1 MGKLGD
7 QGKRSSNIFVGSSVE
22 NLKCFQVWGFVLNT
36 KTIVVYRHIPW
47 SFKKSDKTCCQV
59 MNRLVIPRWDAW
71 MSNRGKAASMFES
84 WLAVQLRETP
94 PCDMVTQL
102 LQFLEMVFQG
112 GMFCYGEDHR
122 DLFQNVPA
130 FFEKMLRHEGQ
141 LGYTPHTLSS
151 RFDIYIYMCVC
162 VCVTFLCGFVRC
174 RENYIITSPPYF
186 MKNISTC
193 VFCFTVRCVFPRIQ
207 WGTKWKIRNFGSLTR
222 APAGGRKKKY
232 VVIVWRKPLTSCTMW
247 TLQTSCSSGLN
258 PVFLLCNGNNSNIY
272 ICKTC
277 AIYVYKEFQLDWNTW
292 TPTYICI
299 LRSHIQ
305 YMNKCMMLSCDRSV
319 CHNIHKYHCRCR
331 K

>member
-47 SFKKSDKTCCQV
+47 SLKKSDKTCCQV

-112 GMFCYGEDHR
+112 GMRCYGEDHR

-151 RFDIYIYMCVC
+151 RFDIYIYIC

-222 APAGGRKKKY
+222 APAGGRKKN
-232 VVIVWRKPLTSCTMW
+232 MW
-247 TLQTSCSSGLN
+247 
-258 PVFLLCNGNNSNIY
+258 
-272 ICKTC
+272 
-277 AIYVYKEFQLDWNTW
+277 W
-292 TPTYICI
+292 
-299 LRSHIQ
+299 
-305 YMNKCMMLSCDRSV
+305 
-319 CHNIHKYHCRCR
+319 
-331 K
+331 